1 MLHLFFATAV
11 IFVIISFGCLMRLRR
26 LIDAPFNRQLSLLL
40 INVFY
45 PALIVS
51 SLTRNFTWSTLL
63 RNWTLPAGSALIM
76 LTGWAVGALCLP
88 LLRRQPPRTTGMFRF
103 QCMINNYSFLPI
115 MLAALLLD
123 EKGVSRIV
131 YSTIGAEVAVWTLG
145 VRVLTG
151 GRAPRPE
158 LLRNLLSL
166 PMLAMLTGI
175 ALLLLRHLLTS
186 AGVGLDGLPLM
197 ANIAAMLDRALH
209 MTGQATIPV
218 SAVIVGARMAALE
231 WRHIFTRLAACATAL
246 RLLLIPAAATAMILW
261 LPFPSEVRPVL
272 LIVAAQPCSMASVT
286 LAEVYNSDAA
296 FGAATVLLT
305 HIFALLTI
313 PLWLAAPWFR

>member
-11 IFVIISFGCLMRLRR
+11 IFVIISFGYLLRLRR

-40 INVFY
+40 VNVFY

-76 LTGWAVGALCLP
+76 LTGWAVGTLCLP
-88 LLRRQPPRTTGMFRF
+88 LLRRQPPRTVGMFRF
-103 QCMINNYSFLPI
+103 QCMLNNYSFLPI
-115 MLAALLLD
+115 MLATLLLD
-123 EKGVSRIV
+123 EQGVARIV
-131 YSTIGAEVAVWTLG
+131 FSTIGAETVVWTLG

-151 GRAPRPE
+151 FRASRRE
-158 LLRNLLSL
+158 VLRNLLSL

-175 ALLLLRHLLTS
+175 ALLLLRHLLAS
-186 AGVGLDGLPLM
+186 AGAGFASQPLA
-197 ANIAAMLDRALH
+197 ANIVTMFDRALH

-231 WRHIFTRLAACATAL
+231 RHHIFTRLAACATGL
-246 RLLLIPAAATAMILW
+246 RLLLIPAAAMALIVW
-261 LPFPSEVRPVL
+261 LPFPAEVRPVL

-286 LAEVYNSDAA
+286 LAEVYDSDAS

-305 HIFALLTI
+305 HLFALLTI